1 MFPADP
7 VGETHLEHVQP
18 VPQLLVV
25 DDSASAL
32 TTVAAIVEPLGADLV
47 TATSGEDALR
57 YLLTDPDVAAIM
69 LDVGLP
75 GMDGFETAAA
85 IRRRQK
91 TRYVPI
97 LFVTGEDDPGRS
109 LEAYAAGA
117 VDYLVKPFD
126 PTILRSKL
134 AVFLDLHRLRRHA
147 ADLTHRAL
155 HDGLTGLPNRE
166 LFCDR
171 LEQALGRARR
181 RTVPT
186 AVLFVDLDGFK
197 QVNDEHGHDAGDAV
211 LIEAARRLRGLIR
224 TGDTAARYGGDEF
237 TVLAEDVGDLETA
250 RRLGERIAAH
260 LGRPY
265 EGGLEVSASVGV
277 AFTANPAA
285 TTPDALIRRADH
297 AMYRSKRPGA
307 RRAEAS
313 PVRPGLLAPAR

>member
-1 MFPADP
+1 MQRP
-7 VGETHLEHVQP
+7 
-18 VPQLLVV
+18 PQLLAV

-32 TTVAAIVEPLGADLV
+32 ATIRAVVEPLNAELV
-47 TATSGEDALR
+47 TASSGEEALR
-57 YLLTDPDVAAIM
+57 SLLHDPDVAAIL
-69 LDVGLP
+69 LDIGLP
-75 GMDGFETAAA
+75 GMDGFETATA

-97 LFVTGEDDPGRS
+97 IFVTGEDQPGRS
-109 LEAYAAGA
+109 LDAYGAGA

-126 PTILRSKL
+126 PTVLRSKL
-134 AVFLDLHRLRRHA
+134 SVFLDLHRLRQHA

-155 HDGLTGLPNRE
+155 HDSLTGLPNRE

-181 RTVPT
+181 RTVPL

-197 QVNDEHGHDAGDAV
+197 AINDTHGHEVGDDILV
-211 LIEAARRLRGLIR
+211 EAAARLRALVR
-224 TGDTAARYGGDEF
+224 ASDTVARYGGDEF

-250 RRLGERIAAH
+250 RQLGERIAEE

-265 EGGLEVSASVGV
+265 AGGLQLGASVGV
-277 AFTANPAA
+277 AFAANPAA
-285 TTPDALIRRADH
+285 TTPDGLIRRADH

-313 PVRPGLLAPAR
+313 QVRPGLLSPASL

>member
-1 MFPADP
+1 MQRP
-7 VGETHLEHVQP
+7 
-18 VPQLLVV
+18 PQLLAV

-32 TTVAAIVEPLGADLV
+32 ATIRAVVEPLNAELV
-47 TATSGEDALR
+47 TASSGDEALR
-57 YLLTDPDVAAIM
+57 SLLHDPDVAAIL
-69 LDVGLP
+69 LDIGLP
-75 GMDGFETAAA
+75 GMDGFETATA

-97 LFVTGEDDPGRS
+97 IFVTGEDQPGRS
-109 LEAYAAGA
+109 LDAYGAGA

-126 PTILRSKL
+126 PTVLRSKL
-134 AVFLDLHRLRRHA
+134 SVFLDLHRLRQHA

-155 HDGLTGLPNRE
+155 HDSLTGLPNRE

-181 RTVPT
+181 RTVPL

-197 QVNDEHGHDAGDAV
+197 AINDTHGHEVGDDILV
-211 LIEAARRLRGLIR
+211 EAAARLRALVR
-224 TGDTAARYGGDEF
+224 ASDTVARYGGDEF

-250 RRLGERIAAH
+250 RQLGERIAEE

-265 EGGLEVSASVGV
+265 AGGLQLGASVGV
-277 AFTANPAA
+277 AFAANPAA
-285 TTPDALIRRADH
+285 TTPDGLIRRADH

-313 PVRPGLLAPAR
+313 QVRPGLLSPASL

>member
-1 MFPADP
+1 MQQPPA
-7 VGETHLEHVQP
+7 
-18 VPQLLVV
+18 LLAV

-32 TTVAAIVEPLGADLV
+32 AAVEAVVEPLGARLI
-47 TATSGEDALR
+47 TATSGEEALR
-57 YLLTDPDVAAIM
+57 CLLHEPDVAAIL

-75 GMDGFETAAA
+75 GIDGFETAAA

-97 LFVTGEDDPGRS
+97 IFVTGNDTPGRS
-109 LEAYAAGA
+109 LDAYAAGA

-126 PTILRSKL
+126 ASVLRSKL
-134 AVFLDLHRLRRHA
+134 QVFLDLDRLRRHM

-155 HDGLTGLPNRE
+155 HDGLTSLPNRE

-171 LEQALGRARR
+171 LEQALSRARR
-181 RTVPT
+181 RTVPLG
-186 AVLFVDLDGFK
+186 VLFVDLDGFK
-197 QVNDEHGHDAGDAV
+197 EINDTHGHEAGDDV
-211 LIEAARRLRGLIR
+211 LVEAARRLRALVR
-224 TGDTAARYGGDEF
+224 TGDTVARYGGDEF

-250 RRLGERIAAH
+250 RQLGERIAAE
-260 LGRPY
+260 LARPY
-265 EGGLEVSASVGV
+265 EGGLELTASVGV

-313 PVRPGLLAPAR
+313 PVRPGLLSPVSF